1 MKSTPLR
8 GLFFTSIPK
17 AGKNLIY
24 SFLGEFGYARPKV
37 DREGA
42 VWSAERPMLAA
53 CGRRCTYALPP
64 PAHDAATVDS
74 QATRFAD
81 QVAALGDRQVV
92 HHHVPFSAGLAAR
105 LAAAGVPVVFVYR
118 DPRDVL
124 LSMADYILNQGS
136 PVHLAGRFA
145 GRSRAE
151 LVQVLWTGDDLL
163 VPLAAYI
170 DAFAG
175 WRTDPRTISV
185 RFEDL
190 IGERGGG
197 TAEIQSAALRR
208 IAGQLGAVT
217 PAALARAQAKTFN
230 PKAGTFFKGQAGR
243 WREETEPAVMDVLQ
257 RPEMRALAERWG
269 YAGK

>member
-24 SFLGEFGYARPKV
+24 SFLNELGYGRPAIP
-37 DREGA
+37 REGA

-53 CGRRCTYALPP
+53 SGRRCTYALPP
-64 PAHDAATVDS
+64 PAEDAATIDG
-74 QATRFAD
+74 QASRFAD
-81 QVAALGDRQVV
+81 QVATLGDRQVV
-92 HHHVPFSAGLAAR
+92 HHHVPFSAGLASR

-136 PVHLAGRFA
+136 PAHLAGRFA

-151 LVQVLWTGDDLL
+151 LVQVLWAGDDLL

-170 DAFAG
+170 DAFDG
-175 WRTDPRTISV
+175 WRTDPRTVSV

-243 WREETEPAVMDVLQ
+243 WREETEPAVRAVLHANQ
-257 RPEMRALAERWG
+257 MMELATRWG
-269 YAGK
+269 YPAK